1 MDCLLS
7 NLITIQ
13 MNLKF
18 ESSVIIISEH
28 QNQLLYFALKS
39 SNSISID
46 SFQMH
51 KAQRNSSKFW
61 DIFFHPKIVYWWQM
75 L

>member
-18 ESSVIIISEH
+18 ESSVITISEH
-28 QNQLLYFALKS
+28 QNLLLYFALKS

-51 KAQRNSSKFW
+51 KVQRNSSKF
-61 DIFFHPKIVYWWQM
+61 
-75 L
+75 